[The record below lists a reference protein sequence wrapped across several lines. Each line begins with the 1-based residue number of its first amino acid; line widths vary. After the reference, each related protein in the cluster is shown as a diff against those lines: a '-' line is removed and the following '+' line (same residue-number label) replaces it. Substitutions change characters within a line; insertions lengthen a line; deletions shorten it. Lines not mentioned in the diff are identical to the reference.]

1 MGIDKSKMKSS
12 IKLNCLEE
20 NMKHVIAFDVS
31 MGKSYVVIYNGV
43 KKCIFEG
50 EIKHTKPEFEKLRE
64 RINELIEGYGEQ
76 PNIVFESTGVYSRQ
90 LERFMQ
96 ENNYSY
102 CVLNPLEAK
111 KQCDSLRIHKTD
123 KSDAHQLALTHF
135 TASRRETNGTDNF
148 FHQLKS
154 LSRFY
159 SELDDELS
167 VIRGRMHKVIQLTF
181 PELEKLFTSKSEL
194 FLNIVQL
201 FPHPDFVQGLSKTI
215 IKNKI
220 RANTNK
226 NISAAIAENKAIALI
241 EASLQ
246 SYPAVSSSDVMCEQV
261 RSYAKRYQDLLQ
273 QKEQCIKDMVHLAEE
288 RSEYQV
294 VLSFPGIGP
303 NTAVRL
309 MAEMGNI
316 HRFENN
322 KQLNAFAGIDI
333 RRFQSGKTFFKDKI
347 NKRGNKHL
355 RKLLFLIIQN
365 MIKQRRFGHNHIV
378 EYYDKLKTQPY
389 NKCHKVASIA
399 CVNKLLKNLFYLIT
413 HNINYDYR
421 LATKS

>member
-1 MGIDKSKMKSS
+1 
-12 IKLNCLEE
+12 
-20 NMKHVIAFDVS
+20 MKHVIAFDVS
-31 MGKSYVVIYNGV
+31 MGKSYMVIYNGL
-43 KKCIFEG
+43 KKCIYEA
-50 EIKHTKPEFEKLRE
+50 EIKHTKPEFEKLRA
-64 RINELIEGYGEQ
+64 RIDELIEGYGDQ
-76 PNIVFESTGVYSRQ
+76 PYIVFESTGVYSRQ
-90 LERFMQ
+90 LERFMRD
-96 ENNYSY
+96 NYYSY
-102 CVLNPLEAK
+102 CLLNPLEAK
-111 KQCDSLRIHKTD
+111 KQCDALRIHKTD

-135 TASRRETNGTDNF
+135 SVSRRETNGTDTLF
-148 FHQLKS
+148 QQLKS

-167 VIRGRMHKVIQLTF
+167 VTRSRMHKVIQLTF
-181 PELEKLFTSKSEL
+181 PELEKLFTIKSDL

-226 NISAAIAENKAIALI
+226 NISGAMAEKKALTLI
-241 EASLQ
+241 EASQQ
-246 SYPAVSSSDVMCEQV
+246 SYPAVSSSNVLCEQL
-261 RSYAKRYQDLLQ
+261 RSYARRYQELLQ
-273 QKEQCIKDMVHLAEE
+273 QKKQCINDMVQLAEK
-288 RSEYQV
+288 RSEYKV
-294 VLSFPGIGP
+294 ILSFPGIGP

-309 MAEMGNI
+309 IAEIGDI

-322 KQLNAFAGIDI
+322 KQLNAYAGIDI
-333 RRFQSGKTFFKDKI
+333 RRFQSGKTYFKDKI

-365 MIKQRRFGHNHIV
+365 MIKQRRYGQNHIV

-399 CVNKLLKNLFYLIT
+399 CVNKLLKNIFFLIS
-413 HNINYDYR
+413 HNMNYDYG
-421 LATKS
+421 LASKS

>member
-1 MGIDKSKMKSS
+1 
-12 IKLNCLEE
+12 
-20 NMKHVIAFDVS
+20 MKHVIAFDVS
-31 MGKSYVVIYNGV
+31 MGKSYMVIYNGL
-43 KKCIFEG
+43 KKCIYEA
-50 EIKHTKPEFEKLRE
+50 EIKHTKPEFEKLRA
-64 RINELIEGYGEQ
+64 RIDELIEGYEDQ
-76 PNIVFESTGVYSRQ
+76 PYIVFESTGVYSRQ
-90 LERFMQ
+90 LERFMRD
-96 ENNYSY
+96 NYYSY
-102 CVLNPLEAK
+102 CLLNPLEAK
-111 KQCDSLRIHKTD
+111 KQCDALRIHKTD

-135 TASRRETNGTDNF
+135 SVSRRETNGTDTLF
-148 FHQLKS
+148 QQLKS

-167 VIRGRMHKVIQLTF
+167 VTRSRMHKVIHLTF
-181 PELEKLFTSKSEL
+181 PELEKLFTIKSDL

-226 NISAAIAENKAIALI
+226 NISGAMAEKKAIALI
-241 EASLQ
+241 EASQQ
-246 SYPAVSSSDVMCEQV
+246 SYPAVSSSDVLCEQLL
-261 RSYAKRYQDLLQ
+261 SYARRYQELLQ
-273 QKEQCIKDMVHLAEE
+273 QKEQCINDMVQLAEK
-288 RSEYQV
+288 RSEYKV
-294 VLSFPGIGP
+294 ILSFPGIGP

-309 MAEMGNI
+309 IAEIGDI

-322 KQLNAFAGIDI
+322 KQLNAYAGIDI
-333 RRFQSGKTFFKDKI
+333 RRFQSGITYFKDKI

-365 MIKQRRFGHNHIV
+365 MIKQRRYGRNHIV

-399 CVNKLLKNLFYLIT
+399 CVNKLLKNIFFLIS
-413 HNINYDYR
+413 HNMNYDYG
-421 LATKS
+421 LASKS